1 MVPSCGSSQLA
12 VVEAGADPANHGG
25 GRGCTG
31 TSDSAGAGVAGAPG
45 VGRRETQ
52 TVGRTI
58 GAVVVGVGVVDLDA
72 DVMRGTRASDAAV
85 GVVVRDGVVDEAAEV
100 DCDDVEY
107 DDVGVAGAGVVGVAG
122 VGAVAV
128 AGNDGASVPST
139 LEVVGRVPA
148 PLARGHGSVRYPHV

>member
-31 TSDSAGAGVAGAPG
+31 TSDSAGAGVVGAPG

-58 GAVVVGVGVVDLDA
+58 GAVVGVVVADLDA

-85 GVVVRDGVVDEAAEV
+85 AGVVRDGVVDEAAEV

-107 DDVGVAGAGVVGVAG
+107 DDVGVAGAGVGVVGVAG
-122 VGAVAV
+122 AGAV

-148 PLARGHGSVRYPHV
+148 PPARGHGSVRYPHV

>member
-45 VGRRETQ
+45 VGRKETQ
-52 TVGRTI
+52 TVGRMI
-58 GAVVVGVGVVDLDA
+58 GAVVVGVVVVDLDA

-85 GVVVRDGVVDEAAEV
+85 AGVVRDGVVDEAAEV

-107 DDVGVAGAGVVGVAG
+107 DDVGAGVVGVAG
-122 VGAVAV
+122 VAGAGAV
-128 AGNDGASVPST
+128 AGNDGGSVLST

-148 PLARGHGSVRYPHV
+148 PPARGHGSVRYPHV